1 LNTSKKIAITIV
13 VIFAIAAGAL
23 AVQVLVMRVGGGQNV
38 SAAQMEAYVATMS
51 PQELAQVGTTD
62 EQHKNYAEG
71 MKRLLAVA
79 QQATAEGFDRKDPNM
94 ADNMKLQND
103 IMLAQEYQAWAQRN
117 NKTAAVTDDENKN
130 YEKAHPGEFDKFF
143 EQLQKNNPRFA
154 QAPPEQKESIRKQYN
169 ELMVLVQ
176 RAKDQKLDSD
186 PGVQLKLRVTKAE
199 AIVQPY
205 IQELQTKLTVPPDQV
220 QKYYDEHRAEFEQV
234 KARHILISTG
244 SVKGEDGQSKP
255 VDKEAARKKAEDLL
269 KQVKAGKDFI
279 TLAKENT
286 DEPQGK
292 TNGGDLG
299 YFSKG
304 KMVPQFEDAAFAL
317 QPGQISDIVE
327 SPFGFHI
334 IKVEDRK
341 PAPIE
346 DVKQEIE
353 EKLKVEVFKKKIDEI
368 VAKSHIKVAEN
379 FKVTSPSG
387 VQALPGA
394 PPAGHP

>member
-1 LNTSKKIAITIV
+1 
-13 VIFAIAAGAL
+13 
-23 AVQVLVMRVGGGQNV
+23 
-38 SAAQMEAYVATMS
+38 
-51 PQELAQVGTTD
+51 
-62 EQHKNYAEG
+62 

-79 QQATAEGFDRKDPNM
+79 QQATAEGVDRKDPNT
-94 ADNMKLQND
+94 ADQMKLQGD
-103 IMLAQEYQAWAQRN
+103 IMLAQEYQGWAQRN
-117 NKTAAVTDDENKN
+117 NKNAAVTEDENKT
-130 YEKAHPGEFDKFF
+130 YEKTHPGEFDKFF
-143 EQLQKNNPRFA
+143 EQLSKNNPRFA

-169 ELMVLVQ
+169 ELMILVQ
-176 RAKDQKLDSD
+176 RAKEQKLESD
-186 PGVQLKLRVTKAE
+186 PGVQLKMRISKAE
-199 AIVQPY
+199 AVVQPY
-205 IQELQTKLTVPPDQV
+205 IQDLQTKLTVPQDQV
-220 QKYYDEHRAEFEQV
+220 QKYYDEHKGEFEQV
-234 KARHILISTG
+234 RARHILISTG
-244 SVKGEDGQSKP
+244 AVKGEDGQSKP

-317 QPGQISDIVE
+317 QPGQISDVVE

-334 IKVEDRK
+334 IKIEDRR
-341 PAPIE
+341 PAPME
-346 DVKQEIE
+346 DVKQEVE

-368 VAKSHIKVAEN
+368 VAKSRIQVAEN

-394 PPAGHP
+394 PPGHP